1 MDASNG
7 LINIDSW
14 QDLIIKPE
22 GKAIFNNDVK
32 AVFKNA
38 WKLKAFTKDSN
49 YMYMYSCEGF
59 DYFKHSLERTY
70 ISVENNNTNG
80 GI

>member
-7 LINIDSW
+7 LSNIDSW

-38 WKLKAFTKDSN
+38 WDKKAFTKDSN
-49 YMYMYSCEGF
+49 YMYMYSCERF

-70 ISVENNNTNG
+70 ISVENNTNG